1 MSILNVAIMAGGQG
15 KRMRSNIPK
24 FLHKIH
30 NKEMIVYILE
40 ACLGL
45 QNINKI
51 YIILN
56 PVIISQ
62 CNFLLELF
70 PNKLEFVTQDIPK
83 GTGHAVQCL
92 YQQVN
97 MQEFPENSRLL
108 ILNADMPNVQTS
120 ILQDLISFP
129 TTSIMGARL
138 DNPKGYGRLIING
151 NDNKLA
157 CIEEDKDCKD
167 PSNNL
172 CNMGLYCFCIKD
184 LQQFLFQLHDNNAS
198 NEFYLTQIFDF
209 IPETKVSIVQND
221 DIKYLKGVNTPEEL
235 AEISVLM
242 I

>member
-1 MSILNVAIMAGGQG
+1 MSLSVAIMAGGQG

-40 ACLGL
+40 ACLRL
-45 QNINKI
+45 QNIHKI

-56 PVIISQ
+56 PVIIPQ

-70 PNKLEFVTQDIPK
+70 PNKLEFITQDIPK

-92 YQQVN
+92 YQQVDI
-97 MQEFPENSRLL
+97 QKFPESSRLL

-120 ILQDLISFP
+120 ILQDLISFS

-138 DNPKGYGRLIING
+138 DNPKGYGRLIIDG

-157 CIEEDKDCKD
+157 RIEEDKDCKD

-172 CNMGLYCFCIKD
+172 CNMGLYCFCVID
-184 LQQFLFQLHDNNAS
+184 LQQFLFQLDDNNAS

-209 IPETKVSIVQND
+209 IPDTFVSIVQKD

-235 AEISVLM
+235 QEISVLM
-242 I
+242 N